1 MIKSSVVSQTCG
13 YRTSFG
19 NRAVEAKFLKLA
31 EPLLIGAVQAVLS
44 AYSPKVPRPNHSSTF
59 GRKRGITSR
68 ANFVRE
74 SFITE
79 GANPGGPPQVTKSVM
94 P

>member
-19 NRAVEAKFLKLA
+19 SPVGESKFLKLA

-44 AYSPKVPRPNHSSTF
+44 AHVPKALSRITLRLLAANAGSRPERTL
-59 GRKRGITSR
+59 
-68 ANFVRE
+68 
-74 SFITE
+74 
-79 GANPGGPPQVTKSVM
+79 
-94 P
+94 

>member
-19 NRAVEAKFLKLA
+19 SRAVESKFLKLA

-44 AYSPKVPRPNHSSTF
+44 AYSPKAPSRITLRHLAANAGSRPERTL
-59 GRKRGITSR
+59 
-68 ANFVRE
+68 
-74 SFITE
+74 
-79 GANPGGPPQVTKSVM
+79 
-94 P
+94 